1 MALPS
6 LSFLFIFS
14 VSHSI
19 PFIVIH
25 GIGDQCSN
33 RGVKKFTQQLSS
45 FSGAE
50 GYCNFYINFLSVYKE
65 ILFICFPQPLLT
77 FYPLKVEPVMLFS

>member
-1 MALPS
+1 MA
-6 LSFLFIFS
+6 
-14 VSHSI
+14 
-19 PFIVIH
+19 

>member
-33 RGVKKFTQQLSS
+33 REVKKFTQQLSS

-50 GYCNFYINFLSVYKE
+50 GYCVRLEMDHGIHGLS
-65 ILFICFPQPLLT
+65 L
-77 FYPLKVEPVMLFS
+77 

>member
-1 MALPS
+1 MA
-6 LSFLFIFS
+6 
-14 VSHSI
+14 
-19 PFIVIH
+19 

-50 GYCNFYINFLSVYKE
+50 GYCVYVGITF
-65 ILFICFPQPLLT
+65 ILISLACI
-77 FYPLKVEPVMLFS
+77 KKLFSIVFLFPSIC